1 VLTKNEITSASVT
14 LDAVDREMWL
24 ALIRANTVYR
34 GNKEFYPDVEIELE
48 NASGTVKGQMLNA
61 ILDKIEELGI
71 GEVSIR
77 NGDEGLNY
85 SQGSERDALVRYALS
100 VLYDAVST
108 VEIVS
113 TTSGQFGPYSVRQ
126 RSVCGFC
133 SCLAHTA
140 WCRYYGLD

>member
-1 VLTKNEITSASVT
+1 
-14 LDAVDREMWL
+14 MWL
-24 ALIRANTVYR
+24 ALIRANTIYR
-34 GNKEFYPDVEIELE
+34 GNKEYYPDIEIELE

-71 GEVSIR
+71 GEASIR

-108 VEIVS
+108 VIITGS
-113 TTSGQFGPYSVRQ
+113 TGQFGSFQVRQ
-126 RSVCGFC
+126 RSACNFCG
-133 SCLAHTA
+133 CLAHTS
-140 WCRYYGLD
+140 WCSYYGID